1 MPSENQTQPNPGQDS
16 QDCEVASHAR
26 QARGSRV
33 IQRRTASHLLRCE
46 QPGSFSSASWRDRN
60 QSLPVDGDL
69 YVDLYVS
76 PTDINRQY
84 VLCSLRWQRRRFS
97 RFGLRVHSA
106 DQMSLAEFSKTVL
119 LVHSS

>member
-60 QSLPVDGDL
+60 QSLPVDGDPL
-69 YVDLYVS
+69 RRPLFESDRKSTPLNSSHS
-76 PTDINRQY
+76 PISYAVFCLQKKKK
-84 VLCSLRWQRRRFS
+84 Q
-97 RFGLRVHSA
+97 
-106 DQMSLAEFSKTVL
+106 
-119 LVHSS
+119 

>member
-46 QPGSFSSASWRDRN
+46 QPGSFSSASWRGRK
-60 QSLPVDGDL
+60 QSFPVYGGPFRKPFFEFHRHQLPKTSFVFS
-69 YVDLYVS
+69 VA
-76 PTDINRQY
+76 TAEIFF
-84 VLCSLRWQRRRFS
+84 VL
-97 RFGLRVHSA
+97 
-106 DQMSLAEFSKTVL
+106 
-119 LVHSS
+119 